1 MRKIT
6 AVLFCFIL
14 IFTMTACGAADVK
27 KEGEISVVTTI
38 FPVYDWVRNIAMGV
52 DEVKATMLIDSG
64 VDLHSFQPTTA
75 DILSITGSDMFV
87 YVGGESDKWVDDA
100 LKEAVNKDLV
110 AVNLLDKLGDKR
122 YEEELK
128 EGMQGEEEEEEGE
141 EEAEY
146 DEHIWLSLKNA
157 KILCTAICE
166 ALCKADKKNENAY
179 KGNLEIYTEKLDAL
193 DKEYEKAV
201 SQGNKKTL
209 LFGDRFPFRYLTE
222 DYGLDYFAAFIG
234 CSAESEASFK
244 TVKFLAD
251 KVDELKL
258 GSIIK
263 IEGSD
268 GKIANTIKNNTKA
281 KNAKILTLD
290 SMQSITTNRLDEGT
304 TYLKIFE
311 RNLEVLK
318 EAIK

>member
-6 AVLFCFIL
+6 AVLFCVIL

-87 YVGGESDKWVDDA
+87 YVGGESDEWVDDA

-128 EGMQGEEEEEEGE
+128 EGMQGEDEEEGE

-157 KILCTAICE
+157 K
-166 ALCKADKKNENAY
+166 KDDK
-179 KGNLEIYTEKLDAL
+179 
-193 DKEYEKAV
+193 
-201 SQGNKKTL
+201 
-209 LFGDRFPFRYLTE
+209 
-222 DYGLDYFAAFIG
+222 
-234 CSAESEASFK
+234 
-244 TVKFLAD
+244 
-251 KVDELKL
+251 
-258 GSIIK
+258 
-263 IEGSD
+263 
-268 GKIANTIKNNTKA
+268 
-281 KNAKILTLD
+281 
-290 SMQSITTNRLDEGT
+290 
-304 TYLKIFE
+304 
-311 RNLEVLK
+311 
-318 EAIK
+318 